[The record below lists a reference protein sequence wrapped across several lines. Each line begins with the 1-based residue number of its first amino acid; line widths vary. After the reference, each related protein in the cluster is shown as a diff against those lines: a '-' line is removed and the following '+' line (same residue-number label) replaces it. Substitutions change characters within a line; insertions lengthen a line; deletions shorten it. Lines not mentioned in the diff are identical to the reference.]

1 VAGVGAPTIRKTM
14 VMLQSMLRAAVEW
27 ERVASNPVRATR
39 KPSVKRTRDVRPL
52 PPFAVEQLRAW
63 LTEHRGDRDATLVSV
78 LAYAGVR
85 PQEALALRWRSIGE
99 RTLLAEEAVAQ
110 GKLKGQ
116 KTNRPPRTVRLLGPL
131 RQDLAEWWIA
141 AGRPE
146 DAAFVFPAAGGGPW
160 PLHDWQNWRR
170 RTFTPAAEAVG
181 LDGAVPYDLRHS
193 FASLLVH
200 EGESSVVDIA
210 SYLGHAPSQTLDTYS
225 HVIEGL
231 RGAEKLPADEQILR
245 ARREIRPISGPQDAK
260 GVPAGTPDKQET
272 PPERGRSK
280 WAIQD
285 SNLGPLP
292 YQEGARRCRPLPS
305 VRTPLTPRL

>member
-1 VAGVGAPTIRKTM
+1 MGPPTIRKTM

-27 ERVASNPVRATR
+27 ERIGSNPVRATR
-39 KPSVKRTRDVRPL
+39 KPSVKRTRAVRPL
-52 PPFAVEQLRAW
+52 PPLAVEQLRAW
-63 LTEHRGDRDATLVSV
+63 LSEHRELRDATLVSV

-99 RTLLAEEAVAQ
+99 RTLLVEEAVAQ
-110 GKLKGQ
+110 GRLKGQ

-146 DAAFVFPAAGGGPW
+146 DEAFVFPASNGGPW

-170 RTFTPAAEAVG
+170 RTFMPAARKLG
-181 LDGAVPYDLRHS
+181 LEGVVPYDLRHS

-200 EGESSVVDIA
+200 EGESSIVEIA

-225 HVIEGL
+225 HVVEEL
-231 RGAEKLPADEQILR
+231 RGAEKVLADEQILR
-245 ARREIRPISGPQDAK
+245 ARGQIRPISGPRAAGESEHTSAK
-260 GVPAGTPDKQET
+260 RPLTTEDPAVAGSSGT
-272 PPERGRSK
+272 RLL

-292 YQEGARRCRPLPS
+292 YQRSA
-305 VRTPLTPRL
+305 LTD